1 MSEKGQAVKKAEK
14 SRKNIVMKKNVKSFS
29 LILIVSLLFPIQ
41 AGAAAPMDSIQ
52 IQINKVL
59 DVLRDPALEAESAKE
74 QREERVWSII
84 TQTFDFYELSKRTL
98 SRNWKRL
105 HLNQQK
111 EFASLFAGLLGNIY
125 MDRVMKFNN
134 EKVLFMKEKMLS
146 EKRAEVQ
153 TRIVAQDR
161 EIPLNYKMILK
172 NGEWKVYDVT
182 IEGVSLTKNYRS
194 QFKKIL
200 RKNSPEKMLQIL
212 RKKVAQKRKS
222 NS

>member
-29 LILIVSLLFPIQ
+29 LILVVSLLFPIQ

>member
-1 MSEKGQAVKKAEK
+1 
-14 SRKNIVMKKNVKSFS
+14 
-29 LILIVSLLFPIQ
+29 
-41 AGAAAPMDSIQ
+41 MDTIQ

-59 DVLRDPALEAESAKE
+59 DVLRDPALKAEAAKK
-74 QREERVWSII
+74 QKEERVWSII
-84 TQTFDFYELSKRTL
+84 GQAFDFAELSKRTL
-98 SRNWKRL
+98 SRNWKK
-105 HLNQQK
+105 LNPKQQK
-111 EFASLFAGLLGNIY
+111 EFTSLFARLLGNIY

-134 EKVLFMKEKMLS
+134 EKVVFTKERMLS
-146 EKRAEVQ
+146 EKRAAVQ
-153 TRIVAQDR
+153 SKIVSQDR

-172 NGEWKVYDVT
+172 NGQWKVYDVT

-212 RKKVAQKRKS
+212 RKKVGRRVKS